1 MQSLEILRQWMEEN
15 PTTTSLLRYLVWA
28 GLILFLM
35 LYLRRW
41 VRKRVLEPHLRYRS
55 QKGVE
60 LIGVLILLIVSIS
73 YFTGNIK
80 DIALAVGLLTAGITI
95 TLQELILS
103 LAGSV
108 FIYLINVYRPGD
120 RIEINGIKGDVIDIN
135 SLYTT
140 MMEIGQWV
148 SSDNYTGRIVKLS
161 NAFVFRGPVYN
172 YSRDFPFIW
181 DEFNLPVR
189 YGSDLELAKQIILK
203 IASEELSEY
212 VAQSRKQ
219 WHAVVAKYYIENAE
233 VDPSLAI
240 ALTDNWVSFNL
251 RYIVDYR
258 KRRSTRHR
266 LNEKI
271 GVAIRQTGGKVELA
285 SATLELIRVPV
296 LSVERP
302 GQTGGEAGPSQ
313 PPS

>member
-1 MQSLEILRQWMEEN
+1 MQSLEFIRQWMEAH
-15 PTTTSLLRYLVWA
+15 PTTASLLRYLVWM
-28 GLILFLM
+28 GVISVLM
-35 LYLRRW
+35 IFLRRW
-41 VRKRVLEPHLRYRS
+41 VRKKVEDPNLRFRS
-55 QKGVE
+55 QRGVE
-60 LIGVLILLIVSIS
+60 LFGVLILFMVTIS

-80 DIALAVGLLTAGITI
+80 EFALAVGLLTAGITI

-108 FIYLINVYRPGD
+108 FIYFISVYKPGD

-148 SSDNYTGRIVKLS
+148 SSDNYSGRIVKLS

-189 YGSDLELAKQIILK
+189 YGSDLELAKQLVLRV
-203 IASEELSEY
+203 ASEELSEY
-212 VAQSRKQ
+212 VGQSRKQ
-219 WHAVVAKYYIENAE
+219 WHAVVEKYYIENAE
-233 VDPSLAI
+233 VAPTLAI

-258 KRRSTRHR
+258 KRRITKHS

-271 GVAIRQTGGKVELA
+271 GHAIRETGGKVELA

-296 LSVERP
+296 LSVD
-302 GQTGGEAGPSQ
+302 QSGEVGNTTDA
-313 PPS
+313 PPTA

>member
-1 MQSLEILRQWMEEN
+1 MQWLEFIRDWMEAH
-15 PTTTSLLRYLVWA
+15 PTTTSLLRYLLWV
-28 GLILFLM
+28 GTILVLM
-35 LYLRRW
+35 LVLRRW
-41 VRKRVLEPHLRYRS
+41 VRRRVVEPHLRYRS

-60 LIGVLILLIVSIS
+60 LFGVLILFLVTIS

-80 DIALAVGLLTAGITI
+80 DFALAVGLLTAGITI

-108 FIYLINVYRPGD
+108 FIYTINVYKPGD

-148 SSDNYTGRIVKLS
+148 SSDNYSGRIVKLS

-189 YGSDLELAKQIILK
+189 YGSDMELAKQIFLK
-203 IASEELSEY
+203 VAAEELSDY

-219 WHAVVAKYYIENAE
+219 WQEVVHKYYIENAE
-233 VDPSLAI
+233 VDPTLAVS
-240 ALTDNWVSFNL
+240 LTDNWVSFNL

-258 KRRSTRHR
+258 KRRSTKHR

-271 GVAIRQTGGKVELA
+271 GAAIRETGGQVELA

-296 LSVERP
+296 LSVEQAREQ
-302 GQTGGEAGPSQ
+302 GKDAGGPHG
-313 PPS
+313 

>member
-1 MQSLEILRQWMEEN
+1 MQSLEFLRHWMEAH
-15 PTTTSLLRYLVWA
+15 PTTASLLRYLVWA
-28 GLILFLM
+28 AVILLLMVYLRRLVRKRVVDPNLRFRSQRGVELFGVLILFL
-35 LYLRRW
+35 
-41 VRKRVLEPHLRYRS
+41 VTV
-55 QKGVE
+55 
-60 LIGVLILLIVSIS
+60 S

-80 DIALAVGLLTAGITI
+80 EFALAVGLLTAGITI

-108 FIYLINVYRPGD
+108 FIYLINVYKPGD

-148 SSDNYTGRIVKLS
+148 SSDNYSGRIVKLS

-181 DEFNLPVR
+181 DEFDLPVR
-189 YGSDLELAKQIILK
+189 YGSDLDLARQLVLK
-203 IASEELSEY
+203 VASEELSEY

-219 WHAVVAKYYIENAE
+219 WHAVVERYYIENAE
-233 VDPSLAI
+233 VDPTLAI

-258 KRRSTRHR
+258 KRRATKHR

-271 GVAIRQTGGKVELA
+271 GRAFRETGGKVELA

-296 LSVERP
+296 LSVETP
-302 GQTGGEAGPSQ
+302 GEPERG
-313 PPS
+313 

>member
-1 MQSLEILRQWMEEN
+1 MQSLEFIRQWMEAN
-15 PTTTSLLRYLVWA
+15 PTTASLLRYLVWM
-28 GLILFLM
+28 GVILLLM
-35 LYLRRW
+35 IFLRRW
-41 VRKRVLEPHLRYRS
+41 VRKKVEDPNLRFRS
-55 QKGVE
+55 QRGVE
-60 LIGVLILLIVSIS
+60 LFGVLILFLVSIS

-80 DIALAVGLLTAGITI
+80 EFALAVGLLTAGITI

-108 FIYLINVYRPGD
+108 FIYFISVYKPGD

-148 SSDNYTGRIVKLS
+148 SSDNYSGRIVKLS

-189 YGSDLELAKQIILK
+189 YGSDLELAKQLVLK
-203 IASEELSEY
+203 VASEELSEY
-212 VAQSRKQ
+212 VDQSRKQ
-219 WHAVVAKYYIENAE
+219 WHAVVEKYYIENAE
-233 VDPSLAI
+233 VAPTLAI

-258 KRRSTRHR
+258 KRRSTKHR
-266 LNEKI
+266 LNERI
-271 GVAIRQTGGKVELA
+271 GQAISATGGKVELA

-296 LSVERP
+296 LSVDTPRETDRM
-302 GQTGGEAGPSQ
+302 
-313 PPS
+313 

>member
-1 MQSLEILRQWMEEN
+1 MQSLEFIRQWMEAN
-15 PTTTSLLRYLVWA
+15 PTTASLIRYLLWVA
-28 GLILFLM
+28 LVLLLM
-35 LYLRRW
+35 IYLRRW
-41 VRKRVLEPHLRYRS
+41 VRRRVEEPSMRYRS

-60 LIGVLILLIVSIS
+60 LFGVLILFLVTIS

-80 DIALAVGLLTAGITI
+80 DFALAVGLLTAGITI

-108 FIYLINVYRPGD
+108 FIYIINVYRPGE

-148 SSDNYTGRIVKLS
+148 SSDNYSGRIVKLS

-172 YSRDFPFIW
+172 YSHDFPFIW
-181 DEFNLPVR
+181 DEFDLPVR
-189 YGSDLELAKQIILK
+189 YGSDLDLAKQIFLK
-203 IASEELSEY
+203 VASEELSEY
-212 VAQSRKQ
+212 VAQSRRQ
-219 WHAVVAKYYIENAE
+219 WKEVVHKYYIENAE
-233 VDPSLAI
+233 VDPTLAI
-240 ALTDNWVSFNL
+240 SLTDNWVRFNL

-258 KRRSTRHR
+258 KRRSTKHR
-266 LNEKI
+266 LNEQI
-271 GVAIRQTGGKVELA
+271 GLAIQQTDGKVQLA

-296 LSVERP
+296 LSVEN
-302 GQTGGEAGPSQ
+302 TATEAADGP
-313 PPS
+313 

>member
-1 MQSLEILRQWMEEN
+1 MQSLEFIRQWMESN
-15 PTTTSLLRYLVWA
+15 PTTASLLRYLVWM
-28 GLILFLM
+28 GVILLLM
-35 LYLRRW
+35 IFLRRW
-41 VRKRVLEPHLRYRS
+41 VRKKVEDPNLRFRS
-55 QKGVE
+55 QRGVE
-60 LIGVLILLIVSIS
+60 LFGVLILFLVSIS

-80 DIALAVGLLTAGITI
+80 EFALAVGLLTAGITI

-108 FIYLINVYRPGD
+108 FIYFISVYKPGD

-148 SSDNYTGRIVKLS
+148 SSDNYSGRIVKLS

-189 YGSDLELAKQIILK
+189 YGSDLELAKQLVLK
-203 IASEELSEY
+203 VASEELSEY
-212 VAQSRKQ
+212 VDQSRKQ
-219 WHAVVAKYYIENAE
+219 WHAVVEKYYIENAE
-233 VDPSLAI
+233 VAPTLAI

-258 KRRSTRHR
+258 KRRSTKHR
-266 LNEKI
+266 LNERI
-271 GVAIRQTGGKVELA
+271 GQAISATGGKVELA

-296 LSVERP
+296 LSVDTPRETDRM
-302 GQTGGEAGPSQ
+302 
-313 PPS
+313 